1 MSVARHH
8 AEWLSLVEVSGPF
21 LSLPVLMRVF
31 PQQLD
36 TLDANLAR
44 DTRLAH
50 GEWED
55 SEGDRA
61 VHHAWLQFVL
71 GRVLRLPDEVLVTGQ
86 ALPPGL
92 DVTLP
97 EHGETLRPQWAIK
110 RAEDERPSL
119 LVVSYPSDQPLDR
132 PVTDA
137 RWRTASPATR
147 MMTLLQGTGVP
158 LGLVTNG
165 ADWMLVATRP
175 GEATTYVTWDAALWS
190 EEPLTLRA
198 FCSLL
203 GARRLFGVAETD
215 RLPALLAESAQNQQE
230 VTDQL
235 GFQVRKAVE
244 VLVQAVDRINI
255 DREGRLL
262 AGVGEKQLYQAAL
275 TVMMRLVFVLSA
287 EERGLLLL
295 GDPLWNRHYAV
306 STLRDLLREVPDENL
321 LTYRHDAWS
330 RLLATFR
337 AIYAGVEHDQMRLP
351 AYGGALFDPDRFAF
365 LEGRPAGT
373 RWQSVPAQPL
383 PINNRTVLHLL
394 EALQFLQMRL
404 PGGGGTEPRRLSFR
418 ALDIEQIGHVYEGLL
433 DHTARRAIS
442 TVVGLRG
449 SGGDDVEVELTT
461 LEATAAEGES
471 ALVDYLKERTGR
483 TPAALRRD
491 LARGEP
497 PNPLALQATCAGHEG
512 LYNRLAPYAH
522 LLREDSAG
530 QPVVIHTG
538 SIYVTK
544 GTDRRSTGTHYTP
557 RALTEEVVKTTLDP
571 LLYAGVSEG
580 TEPSLETL
588 KPPADILALKVC
600 DPACGSG
607 AFLVQACR
615 YMAERVVE
623 GWSRAEAASG
633 DAGPLTVPEA
643 IPAGASHSQQLL
655 PTEPE
660 ERLALARRLVAER
673 CLYGVDL
680 NPMAVEMAKLSLWLV
695 TLHKHRPFTFLDHS
709 IKCGDSLLGLHDPA
723 QLERFHLVPSRAQT
737 RVVDYLLREVQ
748 QLMARARGKREELE
762 RFTAL
767 DVRDA
772 ELKAHLHREA
782 EESLAR
788 VRVLADLIVGA
799 ALSTAGS
806 NAERSG
812 TMLDQRLEDLLL
824 QADAALVPQQDERL
838 AADRQDDAALWPLRQ
853 RAEQLLGA
861 ANGSG
866 APRRPFHWLVEFP
879 EVFSATGPGGFDA
892 LAGNPPFVGGQKIT
906 GLFGTDYRDHL
917 VLYLADDR
925 RGSADLCAYFFL
937 RAVQV
942 LRPDGTFGLLAVN
955 TIAEGDTRQVGL
967 EAMLRQGI
975 ALFAARPNFEWPGAA
990 AVVASAV
997 HGRRGDWRGVRRI
1010 SGVLVP
1016 TISAFLSAEDEW
1028 SPMPLQANAGKSF
1041 IGSYVLGM
1049 GFTMS
1054 PEDAQG
1060 HIARNARNAEVLF
1073 PYLNGEDLNSHPQQ
1087 QASRWVINFWDW
1099 PLDRSADD
1107 GAWAS
1112 ADERQRG
1119 LWLRDGRVPS
1129 DYPGRVAADFPDV
1142 LQFVEAGVKPERQR
1156 LDKEGNFALRS
1167 PLPQRWWHYAEKRP
1181 ALYHAIGHGSAFA
1194 RHPDGWSEGRTF
1206 SGVLAAIARVSKS
1219 AAVMQ
1224 VDALGVFSEQIVVLV
1239 LPSTGD
1245 LATLQSSLHVGFA
1258 WKQASKM
1265 KTDLRYSPSDAFDPF
1280 PFPNASPRGPNEA
1293 ISAAGQDFA
1302 SARESACLTRNIG
1315 VTEFLRL
1322 LNDPDCL
1329 AADIVA
1335 ARQSLAVLDQAVLEA
1350 YGWADLRLEHG
1361 FHEVASL
1368 PANDRMRFTISEAAR
1383 LEVLRRLSALNRQR
1397 YQEEQDA
1404 ARSLEA
1410 AQAERAAP
1418 RKRAGRPA
1426 AKKTATAA
1434 AQPQLF
1440 E

>member
-36 TLDANLAR
+36 TLDAHIAR
-44 DTRLAH
+44 DARLAYS
-50 GEWED
+50 EWED

-71 GRVLRLPDEVLVTGQ
+71 GRVLRLPDEVLLSGQ

-92 DVTLP
+92 EVTLP
-97 EHGETLRPQWAIK
+97 EHGETLRPQLAVK
-110 RAEDERPSL
+110 RPEDERASL
-119 LVVSYPSDQPLDR
+119 LIVSHPSNQPLDR
-132 PVTDA
+132 PVADA

-158 LGLVTNG
+158 LGMVING
-165 ADWMLVATRP
+165 SDWMLVATRP

-203 GARRLFGVAETD
+203 GARRLYGVAETD

-275 TVMMRLVFVLSA
+275 NVMMRLVFVLSA

-295 GDPLWNRHYAV
+295 GDPQWNRHYAV
-306 STLRDLLREVPDENL
+306 STLRDQLREVPDENL

-351 AYGGALFDPDRFAF
+351 AYGGALFDPDRFEF

-373 RWQSVPAQPL
+373 GWQTVPAQPL
-383 PINNRTVLHLL
+383 PISNRTVLHLL

-433 DHTARRAIS
+433 DHTARRATS
-442 TVVGLRG
+442 TVLGLRG
-449 SGGDDVEVELTT
+449 SGGEDVELELAT
-461 LEATAAEGES
+461 LEAKATEGES

-491 LARGEP
+491 LGRGEP
-497 PNPLALQATCAGHEG
+497 PNPLALQATCAGHDG
-512 LYNRLAPYAH
+512 LYNRLVPFAH

-530 QPVVIHTG
+530 QPIVIHTA

-557 RALTEEVVKTTLDP
+557 RVLTEEVVRTTLDP
-571 LLYAGVSEG
+571 LMYTGVSEG

-623 GWSRAEAASG
+623 GWARAEAASG
-633 DAGPLTVPEA
+633 NAGPLTVPEA

-655 PTEPE
+655 PAEPE

-673 CLYGVDL
+673 CLYGVDF

-695 TLHKHRPFTFLDHS
+695 TLHKHRPFTFLDHA

-748 QLMARARGKREELE
+748 QLMTQARGKREELE

-772 ELKAHLHREA
+772 ELKARLHREA
-782 EESLAR
+782 EDSLAR
-788 VRVLADLIVGA
+788 VRVLADLIAGA

-812 TMLDQRLEDLLL
+812 TLLDARLEELLL
-824 QADAALVPQQDERL
+824 QAGAALVPPREERL

-853 RAEQLLGA
+853 RAEELLGA
-861 ANGSG
+861 ANGSDSH
-866 APRRPFHWLVEFP
+866 RRPFHWLVEFP
-879 EVFSATGPGGFDA
+879 EVFSASSGGGFDA
-892 LAGNPPFVGGQKIT
+892 MVGNPPFVGGKKLT

-937 RAVQV
+937 RAMQV
-942 LRPDGTFGLLAVN
+942 LRPGGTFGLLAVN

-967 EAMLRQGI
+967 EAMLRQGVE
-975 ALFAARPNFEWPGAA
+975 LFAARPNFEWPGAA

-997 HGRRGDWRGVRRI
+997 HGRRGGWSGRRRI
-1010 SGVLVP
+1010 NGAVVSTV
-1016 TISAFLSAEDEW
+1016 SAFLSAEDEW
-1028 SPMPLQANAGKSF
+1028 SPKPLQANAGKSF

-1054 PEDAQG
+1054 PEEAQTYIDRDG
-1060 HIARNARNAEVLF
+1060 RNAEVLF
-1073 PYLNGEDLNSHPQQ
+1073 PYLNGEDLNSHPRQ

-1099 PLDRSADD
+1099 PLDRSLDD
-1107 GAWAS
+1107 GTWVN
-1112 ADERQRG
+1112 ADERQRDT
-1119 LWLRDGRVPS
+1119 WLREGRVPS
-1129 DYPGRVAADFPDV
+1129 DYPGRVAADFPDLLRV
-1142 LQFVEAGVKPERQR
+1142 VETAVKPERQR
-1156 LDKEGNFALRS
+1156 RDEQGNFALRS
-1167 PLPQRWWHYAEKRP
+1167 PLPHRWWHYADKRP
-1181 ALYHAIGHGSAFA
+1181 ALYHAIGRGRAFA
-1194 RHPDGWSEGRTF
+1194 RHPEGWADTIAMPVRVF
-1206 SGVLAAIARVSKS
+1206 SCSLVSKYL
-1219 AAVMQ
+1219 AVGPSRAET
-1224 VDALGVFSEQIVVLV
+1224 VFAHRLAVFAFSDWASFAFLSSSINDAWARKNS
-1239 LPSTGD
+1239 
-1245 LATLQSSLHVGFA
+1245 SSLE
-1258 WKQASKM
+1258 SR
-1265 KTDLRYSPSDAFDPF
+1265 LNYSPSDAFDTLPRVTDE
-1280 PFPNASPRGPNEA
+1280 NARLVPLGERFHQQRSSYCAEMEVGLT
-1293 ISAAGQDFA
+1293 DFYNA
-1302 SARESACLTRNIG
+1302 
-1315 VTEFLRL
+1315 FH
-1322 LNDPDCL
+1322 DP
-1329 AADIVA
+1329 
-1335 ARQSLAVLDQAVLEA
+1335 ARQDSQLASLRTLLTDIDSALLSA
-1350 YGWADLRLEHG
+1350 YGWADLNPEHG
-1361 FHEVASL
+1361 FHQVASL
-1368 PANDRMRFTISEAAR
+1368 PTNDRMRFTISEGAR
-1383 LEVLRRLSALNRQR
+1383 IEVLRRLSALNRQR

-1410 AQAERAAP
+1410 ALAERTAP

-1426 AKKTATAA
+1426 AKRAA
-1434 AQPQLF
+1434 APGAQPRLF

>member
-8 AEWLSLVEVSGPF
+8 AEWLSLVDISGPF
-21 LSLPVLMRVF
+21 LSLPVLLRVF

-36 TLDANLAR
+36 TLDT
-44 DTRLAH
+44 DTSRVTRMAFS
-50 GEWED
+50 EWED
-55 SEGDRA
+55 AEGDRA

-71 GRVLRLPDEVLVTGQ
+71 GRLLRLPDEVLATEQ
-86 ALPPGL
+86 AIPPGL
-92 DVTLP
+92 EVTLP
-97 EHGETLRPQWAIK
+97 EHGETLRPQWAVK
-110 RAEDERPSL
+110 RPEDERPSL
-119 LVVSYPSDQPLDR
+119 LVVSYPADQALDR

-175 GEATTYVTWDAALWS
+175 GEVTSYVTWDGALWS

-203 GARRLFGVAETD
+203 GARRLFGVAEAD

-255 DREGRLL
+255 DCEGRLL

-295 GDPLWNRHYAV
+295 GDPLWNRYYAI
-306 STLRDLLREVPDENL
+306 STLRDQLREVPDENL

-373 RWQSVPAQPL
+373 RWQNVPAQPL
-383 PINNRTVLHLL
+383 PISNRTVLHLL

-404 PGGGGTEPRRLSFR
+404 PGGGGSEPRRLSFR

-433 DHTARRAIS
+433 DHTARRAAS
-442 TVVGLRG
+442 TVLGLRG
-449 SGGDDVEVELTT
+449 SAGEDVEIELAV
-461 LEATAAEGES
+461 LEAKAAEGGS
-471 ALVDYLKERTGR
+471 SLVDYLKERTGR
-483 TPAALRRD
+483 AAAALRRD
-491 LARGEP
+491 MTRGEP
-497 PNPLALQATCAGHEG
+497 PSPLTLQAVCAGHEG
-512 LYNRLAPYAH
+512 LYTRIAAFAH
-522 LLREDSAG
+522 LLREDSSG

-544 GTDRRSTGTHYTP
+544 GSDRRSTGTHYTP
-557 RALTEEVVKTTLDP
+557 RALTEDVVKTTLDP
-571 LLYAGVSEG
+571 LLYTRVSEG

-623 GWSRAEAASG
+623 GWARAEAASI

-643 IPAGASHSQQLL
+643 IPTGASHSQQIL
-655 PTEPE
+655 PREPE

-673 CLYGVDL
+673 CLYGVDF

-695 TLHKHRPFTFLDHS
+695 TLHKHRPFTFLDHA
-709 IKCGDSLLGLHDPA
+709 IKCGDSLLGLHDPE
-723 QLERFHLVPSRAQT
+723 QLERFHLVPSRAQG

-748 QLMARARGKREELE
+748 QLMAQARAKREELE

-772 ELKAHLHREA
+772 ELKSRLHREA
-782 EESLAR
+782 EGSLAR

-806 NAERSG
+806 NASRSA
-812 TMLDQRLEDLLL
+812 TLLDARLEELLVR
-824 QADAALVPQQDERL
+824 AGAALLPPREERL
-838 AADRQDDAALWPLRQ
+838 VADGQDDAALWPLRQ
-853 RAEQLLGA
+853 AAEQMLGT
-861 ANGSG
+861 ANASG
-866 APRRPFHWLVEFP
+866 TPRRPFHWLVEFP
-879 EVFSATGPGGFDA
+879 EVFSATGAGGFDA
-892 LAGNPPFVGGQKIT
+892 LVGNPPFVGGQKIT

-917 VLYLADDR
+917 VLYLADGR
-925 RGSADLCAYFFL
+925 RGSADLCAYFYL

-942 LRPDGTFGLLAVN
+942 LRPGGTFGLLAVN

-967 EAMLRQGI
+967 EAMLQHGI
-975 ALFAARPNFEWPGAA
+975 ALYAARPNFEWPGAA

-997 HGRRGDWRGVRRI
+997 HGVRCAWGGTRRI
-1010 SGVLVP
+1010 NGAVVS

-1028 SPMPLQANAGKSF
+1028 SPKPLQANAGKSF
-1041 IGSYVLGM
+1041 QGSILVGT

-1054 PEDAQG
+1054 PAQAQE
-1060 HIARNARNAEVLF
+1060 HIVRDARNAEVLF
-1073 PYLNGEDLNSHPQQ
+1073 PYLNGEDLNSHPEQ

-1099 PLDRSADD
+1099 PLDRSVED
-1107 GAWAS
+1107 GVWAR
-1112 ADERQRG
+1112 ADERQRQ
-1119 LWLRDGRVPS
+1119 LWLREGRVPA
-1129 DYPGRVAADFPDV
+1129 DYPGRVAADFPELLDIV
-1142 LQFVEAGVKPERQR
+1142 RRLVKPERDHNNR
-1156 LDKEGNFALRS
+1156 AVYRDK
-1167 PLPQRWWHYAEKRP
+1167 WWHYAEKRP
-1181 ALYHAIGHGSAFA
+1181 ALYHAIGRGQAFA
-1194 RHPDGWSEGRTF
+1194 RHPEGWLKCAQMPGRVF
-1206 SGVLAAIARVSKS
+1206 ACSLVSKYF
-1219 AAVMQ
+1219 AATPCMPVTVFSHMT
-1224 VDALGVFSEQIVVLV
+1224 GVFITESWDEFAL
-1239 LPSTGD
+1239 LC
-1245 LATLQSSLHVGFA
+1245 SSLHEVWA
-1258 WKQASKM
+1258 RKNSSSLE
-1265 KTDLRYSPSDAFDPF
+1265 TRLRYLPSEIYETFPRPEGATTALHLLGERFNGQRAEWCRANGGLTTLYNAIHNPDRQDAQL
-1280 PFPNASPRGPNEA
+1280 ASLRTLLSDIDYA
-1293 ISAAGQDFA
+1293 LFA
-1302 SARESACLTRNIG
+1302 
-1315 VTEFLRL
+1315 
-1322 LNDPDCL
+1322 
-1329 AADIVA
+1329 
-1335 ARQSLAVLDQAVLEA
+1335 A
-1350 YGWADLRLEHG
+1350 YGWEDLNPEHG
-1361 FHEVASL
+1361 FHEVSSL
-1368 PANDRMRFTISEAAR
+1368 PANDRLRFTISETAR

-1404 ARSLEA
+1404 AQSLQA
-1410 AQAERAAP
+1410 AQAEQTAP

-1426 AKKTATAA
+1426 ANKTA
-1434 AQPQLF
+1434 AQCAQVSLF
-1440 E
+1440 D

>member
-36 TLDANLAR
+36 TLDANLGR

-50 GEWED
+50 AEWED

-61 VHHAWLQFVL
+61 VHHAWLQYVL
-71 GRVLRLPDEVLVTGQ
+71 GRVLRLPEEVLLTGQ

-92 DVTLP
+92 EVTLP

-119 LVVSYPSDQPLDR
+119 LVVSHPADQPLDQ

-175 GEATTYVTWDAALWS
+175 GEATTYVSWDAALWS

-203 GARRLFGVAETD
+203 GARRLFGVADAD

-321 LTYRHDAWS
+321 LTHRHDAWS

-373 RWQSVPAQPL
+373 RWQNVPAQPL

-433 DHTARRAIS
+433 DHTARRAAS
-442 TVVGLRG
+442 TVLGLRG
-449 SGGDDVEVELTT
+449 SGGEDVEIELAI
-461 LEATAAEGES
+461 LEAKAAEGES
-471 ALVDYLKERTGR
+471 SLVDYLKERTGR

-491 LARGEP
+491 LTRGEP
-497 PNPLALQATCAGHEG
+497 PNPLALQAVCAGHDG
-512 LYNRLAPYAH
+512 LYDRLASYAH
-522 LLREDSAG
+522 LLRDDSSG

-588 KPPADILALKVC
+588 KQPADILSLKVC

-623 GWSRAEAASG
+623 GWARAEAASG
-633 DAGPLTVPEA
+633 NGGPLTVPEA

-655 PTEPE
+655 PTEAE

-673 CLYGVDL
+673 CLYGVDF

-709 IKCGDSLLGLHDPA
+709 LKCGDSLLGLHNPA
-723 QLERFHLVPSRAQT
+723 QLERFHLIPSRAQS

-748 QLMARARGKREELE
+748 QMMAQARAKREELE

-772 ELKAHLHREA
+772 ELKAELHRAAEA
-782 EESLAR
+782 SLSS
-788 VRVLADLIVGA
+788 VRLLADLVVGS
-799 ALSTAGS
+799 ALSTVGPV
-806 NAERSG
+806 AERSG
-812 TMLDQRLEDLLL
+812 ALLDARLQEVLISA
-824 QADAALVPQQDERL
+824 ADAMGPIGTEKL
-838 AADRQDDAALWPLRQ
+838 AAEPQVSSKQWNLRQ
-853 RAEQLLGA
+853 VAESMLGTA
-861 ANGSG
+861 SIESST
-866 APRRPFHWLVEFP
+866 RRPFHWFVEFP
-879 EVFSATGPGGFDA
+879 EVFPDGFDVII
-892 LAGNPPFVGGQKIT
+892 GNPPFLGGTLVSTSFGYAYSHFLQLAFMPWHGKADLVAAFFRMAPQITKQSGVIGFVATSSLLRGETCDVSLIHLCQNGWQIFSATSPKPWPGSAATEYVKVFLSPNKNIRRTLDGQEVEHISPRLEAGTDSHSDELFELVENEKYGGALGVKLSPENGELPEPVFLQKLASFPQLAIYKKSVVGGEELYGYTSDDAKKWALDLPQQVIDENSEFRRFRHSAPANGIRAKIAASRLT
-906 GLFGTDYRDHL
+906 FACGETSVNLAFDLLPSEALPKHKLVIFVSRSLALLSILSSSFHSAWAWSHGL
-917 VLYLADDR
+917 R
-925 RGSADLCAYFFL
+925 RKADLVYSPKRCFATFPMPGKNSAAAMRALSLLARRLVRVRRDWMGTHEQGLTRLYNEVNSPSTTDATAIVL
-937 RAVQV
+937 RAIHAEIDKQ
-942 LRPDGTFGLLAVN
+942 LLLAYDWSD
-955 TIAEGDTRQVGL
+955 ISLD
-967 EAMLRQGI
+967 
-975 ALFAARPNFEWPGAA
+975 
-990 AVVASAV
+990 
-997 HGRRGDWRGVRRI
+997 HGVYEVEI
-1010 SGVLVP
+1010 SGV
-1016 TISAFLSAEDEW
+1016 
-1028 SPMPLQANAGKSF
+1028 MRK
-1041 IGSYVLGM
+1041 
-1049 GFTMS
+1049 
-1054 PEDAQG
+1054 
-1060 HIARNARNAEVLF
+1060 
-1073 PYLNGEDLNSHPQQ
+1073 
-1087 QASRWVINFWDW
+1087 
-1099 PLDRSADD
+1099 
-1107 GAWAS
+1107 
-1112 ADERQRG
+1112 
-1119 LWLRDGRVPS
+1119 
-1129 DYPGRVAADFPDV
+1129 
-1142 LQFVEAGVKPERQR
+1142 
-1156 LDKEGNFALRS
+1156 
-1167 PLPQRWWHYAEKRP
+1167 
-1181 ALYHAIGHGSAFA
+1181 
-1194 RHPDGWSEGRTF
+1194 
-1206 SGVLAAIARVSKS
+1206 
-1219 AAVMQ
+1219 
-1224 VDALGVFSEQIVVLV
+1224 
-1239 LPSTGD
+1239 
-1245 LATLQSSLHVGFA
+1245 
-1258 WKQASKM
+1258 
-1265 KTDLRYSPSDAFDPF
+1265 
-1280 PFPNASPRGPNEA
+1280 
-1293 ISAAGQDFA
+1293 
-1302 SARESACLTRNIG
+1302 
-1315 VTEFLRL
+1315 
-1322 LNDPDCL
+1322 
-1329 AADIVA
+1329 
-1335 ARQSLAVLDQAVLEA
+1335 
-1350 YGWADLRLEHG
+1350 
-1361 FHEVASL
+1361 
-1368 PANDRMRFTISEAAR
+1368 RFTISPQAR
-1383 LEVLRRLSALNRQR
+1383 VEILRRLAVLNRQR
-1397 YQEEQDA
+1397 HQEEQVT
-1404 ARSLEA
+1404 
-1410 AQAERAAP
+1410 AQSVVAVQEGRTALH
-1418 RKRAGRPA
+1418 KRAGRPA
-1426 AKKTATAA
+1426 AKKVAATS

>member
-8 AEWLSLVEVSGPF
+8 IEWLSLVEVSGPF

-36 TLDANLAR
+36 TLDTHVSR

-50 GEWED
+50 SEWED
-55 SEGDRA
+55 GAGERS
-61 VHHAWLQFVL
+61 VQHAWLEFVL
-71 GRVLRLPDEVLVTGQ
+71 GRVLGLPHEVKLTGQ
-86 ALPPGL
+86 AIPPNL
-92 DVTLP
+92 EVVLP
-97 EHGETLRPQWAIK
+97 EHGETLRPTWAIK
-110 RAEDERPSL
+110 RSEDTQASFL
-119 LVVSYPSDQPLDR
+119 IASYPPSQALDR
-132 PVTDA
+132 PVSDA
-137 RWRTASPATR
+137 GWRTASPATR

-165 ADWMLVATRP
+165 GSWMLVASRP
-175 GEATTYVTWDAALWS
+175 GETTTYVTWDAALWS

-198 FCSLL
+198 FCALL
-203 GARRLFGVAETD
+203 GAQRLFGAAPAD

-244 VLVQAVDRINI
+244 VLVQAIDCINI

-262 AGVGEKQLYQAAL
+262 VGVDEKHLYQAAL

-295 GDPLWNRHYAV
+295 GDPMWDRHYAV

-365 LEGRPAGT
+365 LEGRPAGS
-373 RWQSVPAQPL
+373 RWQTVPAQPL

-404 PGGGGTEPRRLSFR
+404 PGGGGCEPRRLSFR

-433 DHTARRAIS
+433 DHTARRATS
-442 TVVGLRG
+442 TVLGLRG
-449 SGGDDVEVELTT
+449 SAGEDAEVELDM
-461 LEATAAEGES
+461 LEDKAAEGES
-471 ALVDYLKERTGR
+471 ALVAYLKEYTGR

-491 LARGEP
+491 LSRGEP
-497 PNPLALQATCAGHEG
+497 PNPLGLQAVCAGHEG
-512 LYNRLAPYAH
+512 LYARVAPFSH
-522 LLREDSAG
+522 LLRDDSAG
-530 QPVVIHTG
+530 QPVVIHRG
-538 SIYVTK
+538 SIYVTN

-580 TEPSLETL
+580 TEPSLQNL
-588 KPPADILALKVC
+588 KSPADILALKVC

-623 GWSRAEAASG
+623 GWERAEAASG
-633 DAGPLTVPEA
+633 NTGPLTVPEA

-655 PTEPE
+655 PAEPE

-673 CLYGVDL
+673 CLYGVDF

-695 TLHKHRPFTFLDHS
+695 TLHKHRPFTFLDHA
-709 IKCGDSLLGLHDPA
+709 IKCGDSLLGLHEPA
-723 QLERFHLVPSRAQT
+723 QLERFHLVPSRAQA
-737 RVVDYLLREVQ
+737 RVVDYLLNEVQ
-748 QLMARARGKREELE
+748 QLMTRARGKREELE

-772 ELKAHLHREA
+772 ELKARLHREA
-782 EESLAR
+782 EASLAR

-806 NAERSG
+806 NAKRSG
-812 TMLDQRLEDLLL
+812 TMLDQRLEESLL
-824 QADAALVPQQDERL
+824 QAVAALVPERAERL
-838 AADRQDDAALWPLRQ
+838 VADRQDATALWPLRE
-853 RAEQLLGA
+853 RAELLLGN
-861 ANGSG
+861 ANGNG
-866 APRRPFHWLVEFP
+866 TQRCPFHWLVEFP
-879 EVFSATGPGGFDA
+879 EIFAANGTGGFDA
-892 LAGNPPFVGGQKIT
+892 MVGNPPFVGGQKIT

-942 LRPDGTFGLLAVN
+942 LRPGGTFGLLAVN

-967 EAMLRQGI
+967 EAMLRQDI
-975 ALFAARPNFEWPGAA
+975 ALFAAPPNFDWPGAA

-997 HGRRGDWRGVRRI
+997 HGRRGDWLGTRRI
-1010 SGVLVP
+1010 NGAAVP

-1028 SPMPLQANAGKSF
+1028 SPMPLKANAGKSF
-1041 IGSYVLGM
+1041 QGSNVLGL

-1054 PEDAQG
+1054 PRDAQA
-1060 HIARNARNAEVLF
+1060 HIARNACNADALF
-1073 PYLNGEDLNSHPQQ
+1073 PYLGGEDLNSHPQQ
-1087 QASRWVINFWDW
+1087 QASRWVITFWDW
-1099 PLDRSADD
+1099 PLDRSAED
-1107 GAWAS
+1107 GAWAN
-1112 ADERQRG
+1112 ADERQRER
-1119 LWLRDGRVPS
+1119 WLRDGRVPS
-1129 DYPGRVAADFPDV
+1129 DYPGRVAADFPDLLEIV
-1142 LQFVEAGVKPERQR
+1142 RRLVKPTRDQNSRKERR
-1156 LDKEGNFALRS
+1156 EK
-1167 PLPQRWWHYAEKRP
+1167 WWHFAEKCP
-1181 ALYHAIGHGSAFA
+1181 ALYHAIGRGQAFA
-1194 RHPDGWSEGRTF
+1194 RHPEGWSADDSPDELVIAFAQTSKTKYPHLIHNKSVF
-1206 SGVLAAIARVSKS
+1206 DQKVVVIASSELAHFAI
-1219 AAVMQ
+1219 
-1224 VDALGVFSEQIVVLV
+1224 
-1239 LPSTGD
+1239 
-1245 LATLQSSLHVGFA
+1245 LASSLHYA
-1258 WKQASKM
+1258 WVHVNGSRM
-1265 KTDLRYSPSDAFDPF
+1265 KTDAVYTPSDVYETF
-1280 PFPNASPRGPNEA
+1280 PFPAVAE
-1293 ISAAGQDFA
+1293 SAA
-1302 SARESACLTRNIG
+1302 LTRLGQELHEI
-1315 VTEFLRL
+1315 
-1322 LNDPDCL
+1322 
-1329 AADIVA
+1329 
-1335 ARQSLAVLDQAVLEA
+1335 RQSLLNKRSCGLTQLYRLVHSPDS
-1350 YGWADLRLEHG
+1350 GDADVERIRAIHRSID
-1361 FHEVASL
+1361 HEVASAYGWSDVVL
-1368 PANDRMRFTISEAAR
+1368 DHGFHAAGYVVDADKLRYTMSEPARFE
-1383 LEVLRRLSALNRQR
+1383 LMRRLSALNRQR

-1418 RKRAGRPA
+1418 RKRTGRPA
-1426 AKKTATAA
+1426 AKKAA
-1434 AQPQLF
+1434 AATVQPQLF

>member
-36 TLDANLAR
+36 TLDANIAR
-44 DTRLAH
+44 DTRLAYS
-50 GEWED
+50 EWED

-61 VHHAWLQFVL
+61 VHTAWLQFVL
-71 GRVLRLPDEVLVTGQ
+71 GRVLHLPDEVLVSGQ
-86 ALPPGL
+86 ALPPSVE
-92 DVTLP
+92 VTLP
-97 EHGETLRPQWAIK
+97 EHGETLRPQWAVK
-110 RAEDERPSL
+110 RPEDERPAL
-119 LVVSYPSDQPLDR
+119 LIVSHPANQPLDR
-132 PVTDA
+132 PVSDA
-137 RWRTASPATR
+137 RWHTASPATR

-165 ADWMLVATRP
+165 SDWMLVATRP

-203 GARRLFGVAETD
+203 GARRLFGVTETD

-373 RWQSVPAQPL
+373 GWHNVPAQPL
-383 PINNRTVLHLL
+383 PISNRTVLHLL

-433 DHTARRAIS
+433 DHTARRATS
-442 TVVGLRG
+442 TVLGLRG
-449 SGGDDVEVELTT
+449 SAGEDVEVELTT
-461 LEATAAEGES
+461 LEAKAAEGES
-471 ALVDYLKERTGR
+471 ALVEYLKERTGR

-491 LARGEP
+491 LGRGEP
-497 PNPLALQATCAGHEG
+497 PNPLALQATCAGHDG
-512 LYNRLAPYAH
+512 LYNRLTPFAH
-522 LLREDSAG
+522 LLRDDSAG
-530 QPVVIHTG
+530 HPVVIHTG

-623 GWSRAEAASG
+623 GWARAEAASG
-633 DAGPLTVPEA
+633 NAGPLTVPEA

-655 PTEPE
+655 PAEPE

-673 CLYGVDL
+673 CLYGVDF

-695 TLHKHRPFTFLDHS
+695 TLHKHRPFTFLDHA

-737 RVVDYLLREVQ
+737 RVVDYLLHEVQ
-748 QLMARARGKREELE
+748 QLMTQARGKREELE

-772 ELKAHLHREA
+772 ELKARLHREA
-782 EESLAR
+782 EDSLVR

-806 NAERSG
+806 SAERSG
-812 TMLDQRLEDLLL
+812 TLLDARLEELLL
-824 QADAALVPQQDERL
+824 QAGAALVHPQDERL
-838 AADRQDDAALWPLRQ
+838 AADRQDDAVLWPLRQ

-879 EVFSATGPGGFDA
+879 EVFSAAGAGGFDA
-892 LAGNPPFVGGQKIT
+892 TVGNPPFVGGQKIT

-942 LRPDGTFGLLAVN
+942 LRPGGTFGLLAVN

-997 HGRRGDWRGVRRI
+997 HGRRGDWRGTRSINGAV
-1010 SGVLVP
+1010 VP
-1016 TISAFLSAEDEW
+1016 TISAFLSSEDEW

-1054 PEDAQG
+1054 PEEAQT
-1060 HIARNARNAEVLF
+1060 HIARDERNAEVLF

-1087 QASRWVINFWDW
+1087 QASRWAINFWDW
-1099 PLDRSADD
+1099 PLERSADD
-1107 GAWAS
+1107 GTWAR

-1119 LWLRDGRVPS
+1119 LWLRDGRVPL
-1129 DYPGRVAADFPDV
+1129 DYPGRVAADFPEMLDIV
-1142 LQFVEAGVKPERQR
+1142 RRLVKPERDQ
-1156 LDKEGNFALRS
+1156 LSGNATAEGRKKK
-1167 PLPQRWWHYAEKRP
+1167 WWLYGRDAK
-1181 ALYHAIGHGSAFA
+1181 ALYHVIGRGQAFA
-1194 RHPDGWSEGRTF
+1194 RHPSEWTNCTPEPEQ
-1206 SGVLAAIARVSKS
+1206 VLACSLHSKHLAITTCSPR
-1219 AAVMQ
+1219 AVFSH
-1224 VDALGVFSEQIVVLV
+1224 ALGVFAASDWEDLGLLCSTLHEVWARKNSSSLESRLRYLPSEIYETFPRPMGATSHLAALGRAFNVERLSWCAANGGLTPLYNAFHDPTRQEAQLAALRVLLRDIDRAVLV
-1239 LPSTGD
+1239 
-1245 LATLQSSLHVGFA
+1245 
-1258 WKQASKM
+1258 
-1265 KTDLRYSPSDAFDPF
+1265 
-1280 PFPNASPRGPNEA
+1280 
-1293 ISAAGQDFA
+1293 
-1302 SARESACLTRNIG
+1302 
-1315 VTEFLRL
+1315 
-1322 LNDPDCL
+1322 
-1329 AADIVA
+1329 
-1335 ARQSLAVLDQAVLEA
+1335 A
-1350 YGWADLRLEHG
+1350 YGWADLNLDHA

-1368 PANDRMRFTISEAAR
+1368 PANDRVRFTISEAAR

-1404 ARSLEA
+1404 ARSMGA
-1410 AQAERAAP
+1410 AQVERTAP
-1418 RKRAGRPA
+1418 RKHAGRPA
-1426 AKKTATAA
+1426 AKKTAAPS
-1434 AQPQLF
+1434 AQPRLF

>member
-36 TLDANLAR
+36 TLDAHIAR
-44 DTRLAH
+44 DTRLAYS
-50 GEWED
+50 EWED

-71 GRVLRLPDEVLVTGQ
+71 GRVLHLPDEVLLSGQ

-92 DVTLP
+92 EVTLP
-97 EHGETLRPQWAIK
+97 EHGETLRPQWAVK
-110 RAEDERPSL
+110 RPEDERASL
-119 LVVSYPSDQPLDR
+119 LIVSPPANQPLDR
-132 PVTDA
+132 PVANA

-165 ADWMLVATRP
+165 TGWMLVATRP

-203 GARRLFGVAETD
+203 GARRLFGVVETN

-275 TVMMRLVFVLSA
+275 NVMMRLVFVLSA

-295 GDPLWNRHYAV
+295 GDPQWNRHYAV
-306 STLRDLLREVPDENL
+306 STLRDQLREVPDENL

-373 RWQSVPAQPL
+373 SWQNVPAQPL

-433 DHTARRAIS
+433 DHTARRATS
-442 TVVGLRG
+442 TVLGLRG
-449 SGGDDVEVELTT
+449 SAGEDVELELAT
-461 LEATAAEGES
+461 LETKAAEGES

-491 LARGEP
+491 LGRGEP

-512 LYNRLAPYAH
+512 LYNRLVPFAH

-530 QPVVIHTG
+530 QPIVIHTG

-557 RALTEEVVKTTLDP
+557 RVLTEEVVRTTLDP

-580 TEPSLETL
+580 NEPSLESL

-623 GWSRAEAASG
+623 GWARAEATSG
-633 DAGPLTVPEA
+633 GTGPLTVPEA

-655 PTEPE
+655 PAEPE

-695 TLHKHRPFTFLDHS
+695 TLHKHRPFTFLDHA

-723 QLERFHLVPSRAQT
+723 QLERFHLVPSRAQA

-748 QLMARARGKREELE
+748 QLMAQARAKREELE

-772 ELKAHLHREA
+772 ELKARLHREA
-782 EESLAR
+782 EDSLAR

-812 TMLDQRLEDLLL
+812 ALLDARLEELLL
-824 QADAALVPQQDERL
+824 QAGAALVPPREERL
-838 AADRQDDAALWPLRQ
+838 AADRQDDAALWPLHQ
-853 RAEQLLGA
+853 RAEALLGA

-866 APRRPFHWLVEFP
+866 ASRRPFHWLVEFP
-879 EVFSATGPGGFDA
+879 EVFSASSAGGFDA
-892 LAGNPPFVGGQKIT
+892 MVGNPPFVGGQKIT

-937 RAVQV
+937 RAVRV
-942 LRPDGTFGLLAVN
+942 LRPGGTFGLLAVN

-990 AVVASAV
+990 AVVASEV
-997 HGRRGDWRGVRRI
+997 HGVRGEWHGQCRI
-1010 SGVLVP
+1010 NGTVVP
-1016 TISAFLSAEDEW
+1016 TISAFLTGEDEW
-1028 SPMPLQANAGKSF
+1028 SPEPLTANADKSF
-1041 IGSYVLGM
+1041 QGSIVLGL
-1049 GFTMS
+1049 GFTLT
-1054 PEDAQG
+1054 PEAAQV
-1060 HIARNARNAEVLF
+1060 HLARDARNHEVLL
-1073 PYLNGEDLNSHPQQ
+1073 PYMNGGDVSSHPRQQ
-1087 QASRWVINFWDW
+1087 PSRWIINFRDW
-1099 PLDRSADD
+1099 PLSRGDQD
-1107 GAWAS
+1107 GTWAS
-1112 ADERQRG
+1112 ADERLRSR
-1119 LWLRDGRVPS
+1119 WLREGTVPT
-1129 DYPGRVAADFPDV
+1129 DYPWRVAADFPE
-1142 LQFVEAGVKPERQR
+1142 LLRIVETTVKPERQR
-1156 LDKEGNFALRS
+1156 KDSSGRYIQRS
-1167 PLPQRWWHYAEKRP
+1167 PLPQRWWQFAEKRP
-1181 ALYHAIGHGSAFA
+1181 ALYHSIGRGQAFV
-1194 RHPDGWSEGRTF
+1194 RHSEGWVSDSLSNLERVIVFAQTSKAKYPLIVENACVF
-1206 SGVLAAIARVSKS
+1206 DQKLVVIASSDHAHFAVL
-1219 AAVMQ
+1219 
-1224 VDALGVFSEQIVVLV
+1224 
-1239 LPSTGD
+1239 
-1245 LATLQSSLHVGFA
+1245 SSSIHYA
-1258 WKQASKM
+1258 WIH
-1265 KTDLRYSPSDAFDPF
+1265 LRGGSNTTRPVYAPSDVYETF
-1280 PFPNASPRGPNEA
+1280 PFPRDAPNALGTLGRELSDGRQRVMVEA
-1293 ISAAGQDFA
+1293 EEGLTDFYNRFH
-1302 SARESACLTRNIG
+1302 SSNCL
-1315 VTEFLRL
+1315 
-1322 LNDPDCL
+1322 D
-1329 AADIVA
+1329 ADIQAMREVH
-1335 ARQSLAVLDQAVLEA
+1335 RQIDVEVMHA
-1350 YGWADLRLEHG
+1350 YGWQDIELNHG
-1361 FHEVASL
+1361 FHTVEYIKESDKV
-1368 PANDRMRFTISEAAR
+1368 RFTICEPAR
-1383 LEVLRRLSALNRQR
+1383 FEVMRRLSALNRAR
-1397 YQEEQDA
+1397 HKEELDA

-1410 AQAERAAP
+1410 ARQAL
-1418 RKRAGRPA
+1418 
-1426 AKKTATAA
+1426 TN
-1434 AQPQLF
+1434 AQPQRRGRKPRAQGTSQQDMF
-1440 E
+1440 G

>member
-8 AEWLSLVEVSGPF
+8 AEWLSLVDVSGPF
-21 LSLPVLMRVF
+21 LSLPVLLRVF

-36 TLDANLAR
+36 TLDTDISR
-44 DTRLAH
+44 VTRLAFS
-50 GEWED
+50 EWED
-55 SEGDRA
+55 AEGDRA

-71 GRVLRLPDEVLVTGQ
+71 GRVLRLPDEVLATEQ
-86 ALPPGL
+86 AIPPGL
-92 DVTLP
+92 AVTLP
-97 EHGETLRPQWAIK
+97 EHGETLHPQWAVK
-110 RAEDERPSL
+110 RPEDERPSL
-119 LVVSYPSDQPLDR
+119 LVVSYPADQALDR

-165 ADWMLVATRP
+165 ADWMLVASRS

-203 GARRLFGVAETD
+203 GARRLFGVAEAD

-373 RWQSVPAQPL
+373 RWQDVPAQPL
-383 PINNRTVLHLL
+383 PISNRTVLHLL

-404 PGGGGTEPRRLSFR
+404 PGGGGSEPRRLSFR

-433 DHTARRAIS
+433 DHTARRAAS
-442 TVVGLRG
+442 TVLGLRG
-449 SGGDDVEVELTT
+449 SAGEDVEIELAV
-461 LEATAAEGES
+461 LEAKAAEGGS

-483 TPAALRRD
+483 TAAALRRD
-491 LARGEP
+491 MTRGEP
-497 PNPLALQATCAGHEG
+497 PSPLTLQAVCAGHEG
-512 LYNRLAPYAH
+512 LYTRIAPFAH
-522 LLREDSAG
+522 LLREDSSG

-544 GTDRRSTGTHYTP
+544 GSDRRSTGTHYTP
-557 RALTEEVVKTTLDP
+557 RALTEDVVKTTLDP
-571 LLYAGVSEG
+571 LLYTGVSEG
-580 TEPSLETL
+580 SEPSLETL

-623 GWSRAEAASG
+623 GWARAEAASV

-643 IPAGASHSQQLL
+643 IPAGASHSQQIL
-655 PTEPE
+655 PAEPE

-673 CLYGVDL
+673 CLYGVDF

-695 TLHKHRPFTFLDHS
+695 TLHKHRPFTFLDHA
-709 IKCGDSLLGLHDPA
+709 IKCGDSLLGLHDPV
-723 QLERFHLVPSRAQT
+723 QLERFHLVPSRAQG

-748 QLMARARGKREELE
+748 YLMAQARAKREELE

-772 ELKAHLHREA
+772 ELKSRLHREA
-782 EESLAR
+782 EGTLAR
-788 VRVLADLIVGA
+788 VRALADLIVGA

-806 NAERSG
+806 NASR
-812 TMLDQRLEDLLL
+812 TANLLDARLEELLV
-824 QADAALVPQQDERL
+824 QAGAALLPPREECLVAE
-838 AADRQDDAALWPLRQ
+838 RQDDPALWPLRQ
-853 RAEQLLGA
+853 TAEQMLGV
-861 ANGSG
+861 ANG

-879 EVFSATGPGGFDA
+879 EVFPATGAGGFDA
-892 LAGNPPFVGGQKIT
+892 LVGNPPFVGGQKIT

-917 VLYLADDR
+917 VLHLADGR

-942 LRPDGTFGLLAVN
+942 LRPNGTFGLLAVN

-967 EAMLRQGI
+967 EAMLQQGM

-990 AVVASAV
+990 AVMASAV
-997 HGRRGDWRGVRRI
+997 HGVRGIWDGTRRI
-1010 SGVLVP
+1010 NEAVVP

-1028 SPMPLQANAGKSF
+1028 SPKPLQTNAGKSF

-1054 PEDAQG
+1054 PEEAQA
-1060 HIARNARNAEVLF
+1060 HIARDASNAEVLF

-1087 QASRWVINFWDW
+1087 QASRWVINFRDW
-1099 PLDRSADD
+1099 PLERSVDD
-1107 GAWAS
+1107 GVWAN
-1112 ADERQRG
+1112 ADVRQRE
-1119 LWLRDGRVPS
+1119 LWLREGRVPS
-1129 DYPGRVAADFPDV
+1129 DYPGRVAADFQELLDIV
-1142 LQFVEAGVKPERQR
+1142 RRMVKPERDQ
-1156 LDKEGNFALRS
+1156 LKGNATAEGRKKK
-1167 PLPQRWWHYAEKRP
+1167 WWLYGRDAK
-1181 ALYHAIGHGSAFA
+1181 ALYHAMGRGSSFA
-1194 RHPDGWSEGRTF
+1194 RHPDDWIEDIPLES
-1206 SGVLAAIARVSKS
+1206 VLAICRVTKFV
-1219 AAVMQ
+1219 APAVCQPYQ
-1224 VDALGVFSEQIVVLV
+1224 VFADRLVVFTDDNLGLFGL
-1239 LPSTGD
+1239 LC
-1245 LATLQSSLHVGFA
+1245 SSLHEVWVRKNA
-1258 WKQASKM
+1258 ATHETRQ
-1265 KTDLRYSPSDAFDPF
+1265 TYTPSDAFETLPLPPGGVGSIALLSRAYADV
-1280 PFPNASPRGPNEA
+1280 R
-1293 ISAAGQDFA
+1293 AAFCGQ
-1302 SARESACLTRNIG
+1302 
-1315 VTEFLRL
+1315 
-1322 LNDPDCL
+1322 
-1329 AADIVA
+1329 
-1335 ARQSLAVLDQAVLEA
+1335 QSLGLTDFYNAFHDSQRQDASLVSLRTLLSDIDRALLAA
-1350 YGWADLRLEHG
+1350 YGWEDLSPEHG
-1361 FHEVASL
+1361 FHEVSSL
-1368 PANDRMRFTISEAAR
+1368 PANDRVRFTISETAR

-1404 ARSLEA
+1404 VQSLQA
-1410 AQAERAAP
+1410 AQAEQAAS

-1426 AKKTATAA
+1426 AKRTVVQSVQT
-1434 AQPQLF
+1434 PLF

>member
-61 VHHAWLQFVL
+61 VYHAWLQYVL

-92 DVTLP
+92 EVTLP

-119 LVVSYPSDQPLDR
+119 LVVSHPADQPLDR

-203 GARRLFGVAETD
+203 GARRLFGVAEAD

-365 LEGRPAGT
+365 LEGRPAAT

-433 DHTARRAIS
+433 DHTARRAVS

-449 SGGDDVEVELTT
+449 SGGDDVEVELAT
-461 LEATAAEGES
+461 LETKAAEGEP
-471 ALVDYLKERTGR
+471 ALVDYLKECTGR

-491 LARGEP
+491 LTRGEP

-512 LYNRLAPYAH
+512 LYNRLAPFAH
-522 LLREDSAG
+522 LLREDSSG
-530 QPVVIHTG
+530 QPVVIHAG

-571 LLYAGVSEG
+571 LLYIGVSEG

-588 KPPADILALKVC
+588 KPPTDILALKVC

-623 GWSRAEAASG
+623 GWARAEAASG
-633 DAGPLTVPEA
+633 NSGPLTVPEA

-673 CLYGVDL
+673 CLYGVDF

-748 QLMARARGKREELE
+748 QLMDRARSKREELE

-772 ELKAHLHREA
+772 ELKARLHREA
-782 EESLAR
+782 EDSLAR

-799 ALSTAGS
+799 ALSTAGT

-812 TMLDQRLEDLLL
+812 TLLDQRLEDLLL
-824 QADAALVPQQDERL
+824 QADAALAPQQNERL

-853 RAEQLLGA
+853 RAEQLLGT

-879 EVFSATGPGGFDA
+879 EVFPANGAGGFDA
-892 LAGNPPFVGGQKIT
+892 LIGNPPFQGGT
-906 GLFGTDYRDHL
+906 LASTALGADYTSIFHIW
-917 VLYLADDR
+917 ASPWH
-925 RGSADLCAYFFL
+925 GKADLVAAFFRRAPLLLSQGGLYGFVATSSLL
-937 RAVQV
+937 RGETCDVSLQA
-942 LRPDGTFGLLAVN
+942 LKDFGWN
-955 TIAEGDTRQVGL
+955 I
-967 EAMLRQGI
+967 
-975 ALFAARPNFEWPGAA
+975 FSARTPRMWPGAA
-990 AVVASAV
+990 QTEFVTVFLSQNS
-997 HGRRGDWRGVRRI
+997 RLVRRLDGREVQGI
-1010 SGVLVP
+1010 SCRLEDVVPGSQQELAELATNERYGGLLGIKLSPGNREMGEQMAAQSREEFPALSSYLRPVIGGDELYAHVNWCRLKVAYDLPAHVIESSSDTRVRALKHSAPAQKLRLLLRRERLAFACGETSVHLAFDWVPRNWILKHKLIVACSRSFGLLGILNSAIHSAWAWQEGLRREARLVYSP
-1016 TISAFLSAEDEW
+1016 KRCFLTF
-1028 SPMPLQANAGKSF
+1028 PMPLG
-1041 IGSYVLGM
+1041 
-1049 GFTMS
+1049 
-1054 PEDAQG
+1054 
-1060 HIARNARNAEVLF
+1060 
-1073 PYLNGEDLNSHPQQ
+1073 
-1087 QASRWVINFWDW
+1087 
-1099 PLDRSADD
+1099 LDDNIELVNLAK
-1107 GAWAS
+1107 AL
-1112 ADERQRG
+1112 QRA
-1119 LWLRDGRVPS
+1119 
-1129 DYPGRVAADFPDV
+1129 RVAWKTGNSSGLTELYNRVHDV
-1142 LQFVEAGVKPERQR
+1142 DNR
-1156 LDKEGNFALRS
+1156 D
-1167 PLPQRWWHYAEKRP
+1167 
-1181 ALYHAIGHGSAFA
+1181 
-1194 RHPDGWSEGRTF
+1194 
-1206 SGVLAAIARVSKS
+1206 
-1219 AAVMQ
+1219 AAVARIRSIHR
-1224 VDALGVFSEQIVVLV
+1224 DI
-1239 LPSTGD
+1239 D
-1245 LATLQSSLHVGFA
+1245 LAV
-1258 WKQASKM
+1258 
-1265 KTDLRYSPSDAFDPF
+1265 
-1280 PFPNASPRGPNEA
+1280 
-1293 ISAAGQDFA
+1293 
-1302 SARESACLTRNIG
+1302 IG
-1315 VTEFLRL
+1315 
-1322 LNDPDCL
+1322 
-1329 AADIVA
+1329 
-1335 ARQSLAVLDQAVLEA
+1335 A
-1350 YGWADLRLEHG
+1350 YGWGHIDLGHDFR
-1361 FHEVASL
+1361 EVSYL
-1368 PANDRMRFTISEAAR
+1368 PASDRVRYTISEPGR
-1383 LEVLRRLSALNRQR
+1383 IEILRRLAALNHQR
-1397 YQEEQDA
+1397 GQQA
-1404 ARSLEA
+1404 QNATSSQEA
-1410 AQAERAAP
+1410 AQAEHKAS

-1426 AKKTATAA
+1426 AKTAA
-1434 AQPQLF
+1434 AKSAQPQLF

>member
-8 AEWLSLVEVSGPF
+8 AEWLSLVEISGPF
-21 LSLPVLMRVF
+21 LSLPVLMRAF

-36 TLDANLAR
+36 TLDANIAR
-44 DTRLAH
+44 DTRLAFS
-50 GEWED
+50 EWED

-61 VHHAWLQFVL
+61 VHTAWLQFVL
-71 GRVLRLPDEVLVTGQ
+71 GRVLHLPNEVLTSGQ
-86 ALPPGL
+86 ALPPGVE
-92 DVTLP
+92 VTLP
-97 EHGETLRPQWAIK
+97 EHGETLRPQWVVK
-110 RAEDERPSL
+110 RPEDEHPAL
-119 LVVSYPSDQPLDR
+119 LIVSHPANQPLDR
-132 PVTDA
+132 PVSDA

-165 ADWMLVATRP
+165 SDWMLVATRS

-198 FCSLL
+198 VCSLL
-203 GARRLFGVAETD
+203 GARRLFGVADAD
-215 RLPALLAESAQNQQE
+215 RLPALLEESAHNQQE

-235 GFQVRKAVE
+235 GVQVRKAVE

-262 AGVGEKQLYQAAL
+262 AGVGEKQLYEAAL

-373 RWQSVPAQPL
+373 GWHNVPAQPL
-383 PINNRTVLHLL
+383 PISNRTVLHLL

-404 PGGGGTEPRRLSFR
+404 PGGGGSESRRLSFR

-433 DHTARRAIS
+433 DHTACRATS
-442 TVVGLRG
+442 TVLGLRG
-449 SGGDDVEVELTT
+449 SAREDVEAELTT
-461 LEATAAEGES
+461 LEAKAAEGES

-491 LARGEP
+491 LGRGEP
-497 PNPLALQATCAGHEG
+497 RNPLALQATCAGHDG
-512 LYNRLAPYAH
+512 LYNRLASFAH
-522 LLREDSAG
+522 LLRDDSAG
-530 QPVVIHTG
+530 HSVVIHTG

-571 LLYAGVSEG
+571 LLYIGVSEG

-588 KPPADILALKVC
+588 RPPADVLTLKVC

-623 GWSRAEAASG
+623 GWARAEAAS
-633 DAGPLTVPEA
+633 DNVGPMTVPEA

-655 PTEPE
+655 PAEPE

-680 NPMAVEMAKLSLWLV
+680 NPIAVEMAKLSLWLV
-695 TLHKHRPFTFLDHS
+695 TLHKHRPFTFLDHA

-748 QLMARARGKREELE
+748 RLMAQARGKREELE

-767 DVRDA
+767 DVLDA
-772 ELKAHLHREA
+772 KLKARLHREA
-782 EESLAR
+782 EDSLAR
-788 VRVLADLIVGA
+788 VRLLADLIAGA

-812 TMLDQRLEDLLL
+812 ALLDARLEELLL
-824 QADAALVPQQDERL
+824 QAAAGLVPPREERL
-838 AADRQDDAALWPLRQ
+838 AADRQDAAALWPLRQ

-861 ANGSG
+861 ANGSD

-879 EVFSATGPGGFDA
+879 EVFSACGGGGFDA
-892 LAGNPPFVGGQKIT
+892 LVGNPPFVGGKKLT

-937 RAVQV
+937 RAMQV
-942 LRPDGTFGLLAVN
+942 LRPGGTFGLLAVN

-967 EAMLRQGI
+967 EAMLHQGVR
-975 ALFAARPNFEWPGAA
+975 LFAARPNFEWPGAA

-997 HGRRGDWRGVRRI
+997 HGRRGDWNGTRRI
-1010 SGVLVP
+1010 NGAVVP

-1028 SPMPLQANAGKSF
+1028 TPRPLQANANESF

-1049 GFTMS
+1049 GFTML
-1054 PEDAQG
+1054 PEEAQTY
-1060 HIARNARNAEVLF
+1060 IDRDARNAEVLF
-1073 PYLNGEDLNSHPQQ
+1073 PYLNGEDLNSHPRQ

-1099 PLDRSADD
+1099 PLDRSLED
-1107 GAWAS
+1107 GTWVS
-1112 ADERQRG
+1112 ADERQRDA
-1119 LWLRDGRVPS
+1119 WLRDGRVPS
-1129 DYPGRVAADFPDV
+1129 DYPGRVAADFPD
-1142 LQFVEAGVKPERQR
+1142 LFRIVEASVKPERQR
-1156 LDKEGNFALRS
+1156 RDNNGNFALRS
-1167 PLPQRWWHYAEKRP
+1167 PLPQRWWHYADKRP
-1181 ALYHAIGHGSAFA
+1181 ALYHALGRGQPFA
-1194 RHPDGWSEGRTF
+1194 KHPHSWSNGTPEPEH
-1206 SGVLAAIARVSKS
+1206 VLACSRHSKHLAIAACSPRTVFS
-1219 AAVMQ
+1219 
-1224 VDALGVFSEQIVVLV
+1224 DALGIFTAGGWDGMALLSSTLHEVWARKNSSTLESRLRYVPSEIYETF
-1239 LPSTGD
+1239 PRPAREAIE
-1245 LATLQSSLHVGFA
+1245 LATLGLAFNTERSGWCAANGGLTDFYNAFNESTRQDAQLASL
-1258 WKQASKM
+1258 
-1265 KTDLRYSPSDAFDPF
+1265 
-1280 PFPNASPRGPNEA
+1280 
-1293 ISAAGQDFA
+1293 
-1302 SARESACLTRNIG
+1302 RELLTQIDR
-1315 VTEFLRL
+1315 TL
-1322 LNDPDCL
+1322 L
-1329 AADIVA
+1329 V
-1335 ARQSLAVLDQAVLEA
+1335 A
-1350 YGWADLRLEHG
+1350 YGWTDIQLNHG

-1368 PANDRMRFTISEAAR
+1368 PANDRVRFTMSEAAR
-1383 LEVLRRLSALNRQR
+1383 LEVLRRLSTLNRER
-1397 YQEEQDA
+1397 FQEEADA

-1410 AQAERAAP
+1410 AQAELKTS
-1418 RKRAGRPA
+1418 RKRVGRPT
-1426 AKKTATAA
+1426 AKKTAAPST
-1434 AQPQLF
+1434 QPQLF